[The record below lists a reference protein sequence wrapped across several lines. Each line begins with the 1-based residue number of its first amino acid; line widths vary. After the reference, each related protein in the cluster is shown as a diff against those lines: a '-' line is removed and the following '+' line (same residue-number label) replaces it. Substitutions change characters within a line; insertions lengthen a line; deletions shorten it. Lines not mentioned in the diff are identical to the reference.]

1 MIRHCGIII
10 RIGGWADICKRDK
23 ISGLKLP
30 IANHITLSRI
40 IGALCLL
47 PLEVATQP
55 ASPFWLLY
63 AFCGIT
69 DIADGYVARKLQ
81 TETKTGALL
90 DSIADIVFVICC
102 SSKLIPVLT
111 VPSWLWCLVL
121 IIVTI
126 KIINQVSAWIV
137 HRRLVFPHS
146 PANKLT
152 GLMLFI
158 SIPLFVCFEMFI
170 PLIITSVLAMYAALQ
185 EGHIIRKI

>member
-1 MIRHCGIII
+1 MR
-10 RIGGWADICKRDK
+10 
-23 ISGLKLP
+23 LP
-30 IANHITLSRI
+30 IANYITLSRI
-40 IGALCLL
+40 FGALCLL

-55 ASPFWLLY
+55 ASPFWFLY

-69 DIADGYVARKLQ
+69 DIADGYVARKLKA
-81 TETKTGALL
+81 ETKTGALL

-102 SSKLIPVLT
+102 SIKLITFLT
-111 VPSWLWCLVL
+111 VPLWLWCLVL

-126 KIINQVSAWIV
+126 KFINQVFAWIV
-137 HRRLVFPHS
+137 HRRFAFPHT

-170 PLIITSVLAMYAALQ
+170 PLIITSVLAMYAAFQ
-185 EGHIIRKI
+185 EGHIIRTMR